1 MFMIIAVF
9 LQKFYQRPMKH
20 ILHNIKACFLLL
32 LLIAT
37 TLPVMAQKSGNKPF
51 TVVID
56 AGHGGVD
63 PGALGR
69 KSKEKDINFKV
80 SNLLG
85 DMIKEA
91 YPEVKV
97 IYTRTTDVKIPL
109 ARRADIANKANAN
122 LFISIHSNASKN
134 RSANGCQTFTL
145 GAGSDAEAKAAAM
158 YENEVIL
165 SEENFEE
172 TYKGFDPRS
181 SESYIIFEL
190 MRSHDMEQS
199 VKLAE
204 MVQRGMVKSSALN
217 DRGVSS
223 AGFLVLH
230 RTVMPSILVEL
241 GFISNKSDENFI
253 GSEEG
258 QNKLVKGLFNGFA
271 EYYELY
277 GKGKENMKK
286 AEEERKVAQKK
297 EETAAAK
304 KKEEPAPKKKKEDT
318 KKKKE
323 EAKNKKAENNNKAQ
337 AVNKEAKKNDGKPI
351 FKIQVLA
358 SERKLRSNDE
368 CFNGLEVECYKDNGI
383 YKYTYGE
390 SDSYDDIV
398 KQKKEIAEKFKGA
411 FIIAFLNGERISTN
425 EAIGLY
431 KKQKK

>member
-1 MFMIIAVF
+1 MFSKEYM
-9 LQKFYQRPMKH
+9 KNTFYY
-20 ILHNIKACFLLL
+20 IKTILLL
-32 LLIAT
+32 LLLA
-37 TLPVMAQKSGNKPF
+37 LSVPQSVAQKQSKKPF

-69 KSKEKDINFKV
+69 KSQEKNINYSV
-80 SNLLG
+80 SKMLAELIN
-85 DMIKEA
+85 EE

-97 IYTRTTDVKIPL
+97 IFTRTKDVKIPL
-109 ARRADIANKANAN
+109 AKRADIANKANAN

-134 RSANGCQTFTL
+134 KKANGCQTFTL

-165 SEENFEE
+165 TEDNFEE

-190 MRSHDMEQS
+190 MRSHDMELS

-204 MVQRGMVKSSALN
+204 MVQNGMVESSKLY

-241 GFISNKSDENFI
+241 GFISNSKDEKLI
-253 GSEEG
+253 SSKEG
-258 QNKLVKGLFNGFA
+258 QKKLAKGIFNGFA

-277 GKGKENMKK
+277 GKSKE
-286 AEEERKVAQKK
+286 
-297 EETAAAK
+297 
-304 KKEEPAPKKKKEDT
+304 PKREST
-318 KKKKE
+318 KKQEKRTV
-323 EAKNKKAENNNKAQ
+323 AAESKSQ
-337 AVNKEAKKNDGKPI
+337 DNDRPV
-351 FKIQVLA
+351 FKIQVMT
-358 SERKLRSNDE
+358 SSSKLKGNDKRHKGLDTDFYVE
-368 CFNGLEVECYKDNGI
+368 NGV

-390 SDSYDDIV
+390 SEDYNEIL
-398 KQKKEIAEKFKGA
+398 KLKKSIADKFKDA
-411 FIIAFLNGERISTN
+411 FIIAFLNGKKMNTRD
-425 EAIGLY
+425 AIEMF

>member
-1 MFMIIAVF
+1 
-9 LQKFYQRPMKH
+9 MKN
-20 ILHNIKACFLLL
+20 ILHKSRILIILLL
-32 LLIAT
+32 LVVAVQHT
-37 TLPVMAQKSGNKPF
+37 MAQKSSKKQF

-63 PGALGR
+63 PGALGK
-69 KSKEKDINFKV
+69 KSQEKDINFKV
-80 SNLLG
+80 SNMLG
-85 DMIKEA
+85 KMITEK

-134 RSANGCQTFTL
+134 RSAHGCQTFTL

-165 SEENFEE
+165 TEENFEE

-190 MRSHDMEQS
+190 MRSHDMEMS
-199 VKLAE
+199 VRLAE
-204 MVQRGMVKSSALN
+204 MVQNGMVKSTSLH

-241 GFISNKSDENFI
+241 GFISNSKDESLI
-253 GSEEG
+253 ASKEG
-258 QNKLVKGLFNGFA
+258 QEKLIKGIFNGFA

-277 GKGKENMKK
+277 CKG
-286 AEEERKVAQKK
+286 
-297 EETAAAK
+297 
-304 KKEEPAPKKKKEDT
+304 
-318 KKKKE
+318 
-323 EAKNKKAENNNKAQ
+323 
-337 AVNKEAKKNDGKPI
+337 KEAKKSEQKPEAKTKQESAKPNKENSGKPV
-351 FKIQVLA
+351 FKIQIMTTE
-358 SERKLRSNDE
+358 SKLPGNDKRLKGLKADYYKE
-368 CFNGLEVECYKDNGI
+368 NGA

-390 SDSYDDIV
+390 SEDYNEILRLK
-398 KQKKEIAEKFKGA
+398 KQIAGDFKDA
-411 FIIAFLNGERISTN
+411 FIIAFLNGEKISTR
-425 EAIGLY
+425 EAILIF
-431 KKQKK
+431 KKQSK